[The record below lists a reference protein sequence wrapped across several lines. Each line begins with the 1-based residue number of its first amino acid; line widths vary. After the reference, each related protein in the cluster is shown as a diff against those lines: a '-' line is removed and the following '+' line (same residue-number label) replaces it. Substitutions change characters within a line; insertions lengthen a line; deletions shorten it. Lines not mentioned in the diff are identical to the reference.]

1 MPEGREYFLAVGE
14 AVCEQS
20 RGRIWSCRIPIF
32 DEVPVADIFD
42 EVDEELRAE
51 RLHRLFVRYGAWLAA
66 AALAA
71 IAATGGYEAWRYWR
85 IRADRATAVIYLTAM
100 QQAAQSRQGEKAA
113 NAADTDAAI
122 AGFAKAA
129 QQGSRSYR
137 VLARLQEAA
146 LLADR
151 GKLSEALTV
160 WDQVAADS
168 SADTAL
174 RDLASLLWVQHQLDS
189 GDPAELKARLAPLA
203 SPLNTWHSLAQE
215 AEALLLLRQGQKQ
228 EAKKLLQTLVED
240 PTVPAGVRNRAS
252 AVLGWLSE

>member
-1 MPEGREYFLAVGE
+1 MPEGREYFLAVCA
-14 AVCEQS
+14 AVCADCPA
-20 RGRIWSCRIPIF
+20 RIWSCRIPIF

-66 AALAA
+66 AALVA

-85 IRADRATAVIYLTAM
+85 IRADRATAMIYLTAM
-100 QQAAQSRQGEKAA
+100 QQASQPRQGEKAA
-113 NAADTDAAI
+113 DADAAI

-146 LLADR
+146 LLADH
-151 GKLSEALTV
+151 GKLSEALAV
-160 WDQVAADS
+160 WDQIAADS

-189 GDPAELKARLAPLA
+189 GDPAVLKARLAPLA

-240 PTVPAGVRNRAS
+240 PTVPAGLRDRAS